1 MTDDTNATLF
11 PMPPRTETKP
21 SDPRAGGRPRVV
33 SPNRGQIEL
42 RSIDLDGLLPSDH
55 RARAV
60 WEYVEG
66 LDLSELYA
74 SVRAVE
80 GMSGRP
86 AADPRVLLALWLYAT
101 VEGVG
106 SARALDRLTEE
117 HDAYR
122 WLRGGVPVNYHLLA
136 DFRVVHAE
144 FLDHLLTQSV
154 AALMTSGLVE
164 LQRVAQDGMRVRA
177 SAGASSFRRGPTLQD
192 CLKDAEEQVEALRK
206 ELDDDPAA
214 TNRRLKAARERA
226 ARERRE
232 RVQEALAQL
241 PEVEAQKDEK
251 SKEKARVSTTDPEAR
266 VMKMGDGGYR
276 PAFNVQFSTDTAT
289 QVIVGVDVGN
299 ECTDQGLMPP
309 MIEQLQERYDQV
321 PQEVLVDKGFNKLA
335 DIEWVELVHR
345 ITVFAPVQKPRDPKR
360 DPHTP
365 LPSDS
370 EQLAAWR
377 IRMGTE
383 EAKEIYKER
392 AATAE
397 CVNAAARNRGLRQF
411 LVRGRKKV
419 RAIALW
425 FALAHNLMR
434 TLALRAT
441 VPVVPAVA

>member
-1 MTDDTNATLF
+1 MVA
-11 PMPPRTETKP
+11 
-21 SDPRAGGRPRVV
+21 
-33 SPNRGQIEL
+33 PNRGQVEL
-42 RSIDLDGLLPSDH
+42 RSVDLNGTVPLDH

-66 LDLSELYA
+66 LDLRELYTRI
-74 SVRAVE
+74 RAVE
-80 GMSGRP
+80 GMVGRP

-122 WLRGGVPVNYHLLA
+122 WLRGGVPLNYHLLA
-136 DFRVVHAE
+136 DFRVEHDE
-144 FLDHLLTQSV
+144 LLNRLLTQSV
-154 AALMTSGLVE
+154 AALMTAGVVD

-177 SAGASSFRRGPTLQD
+177 SAGAASFRRGATLRE

-214 TNRRLKAARERA
+214 TSRRLKAARERA
-226 ARERRE
+226 AEDRRK

-241 PEVEAQKDEK
+241 PEAEAKKDEK
-251 SKEKARVSTTDPEAR
+251 SKDKARVSTTDPDAR

-276 PAFNVQFSTDTAT
+276 PAYNVQFATDTAT
-289 QVIVGVDVGN
+289 QVIVGVDVDN
-299 ECTDQGLMPP
+299 EGSDQNHLPP
-309 MIEQLQERYDQV
+309 MIEQIKERYDQA
-321 PQEVLVDKGFNKLA
+321 PKEVLVDAGFTKLA
-335 DIEWVELVHR
+335 DIEWVEVMDGV
-345 ITVFAPVQKPRDPKR
+345 TVYAPVSKPRDPNR
-360 DPHTP
+360 DRHQPMP
-365 LPSDS
+365 GDSDA
-370 EQLAAWR
+370 LAAWR
-377 IRMGTE
+377 QRMGTD

-411 LVRGRKKV
+411 LVRGRRKV
-419 RAIALW
+419 RAVALW
-425 FALAHNLMR
+425 YALAHNLMR

-441 VPVVPAVA
+441 VPVVLVAA

>member
-1 MTDDTNATLF
+1 
-11 PMPPRTETKP
+11 
-21 SDPRAGGRPRVV
+21 VV
-33 SPNRGQIEL
+33 APNRGQVEL
-42 RSIDLDGLLPSDH
+42 RSVDLNGTVPLDH

-66 LDLSELYA
+66 LDLRELYTRI
-74 SVRAVE
+74 RAVE
-80 GMSGRP
+80 GMVGRP

-122 WLRGGVPVNYHLLA
+122 WLRGGVPLNYHLLA
-136 DFRVVHAE
+136 DFRVEHDE
-144 FLDHLLTQSV
+144 LLNRLLTQSV
-154 AALMTSGLVE
+154 AALMTAGVVD

-177 SAGASSFRRGPTLQD
+177 SAGAASFRRGATLRE

-214 TNRRLKAARERA
+214 TSRRLKAARERA
-226 ARERRE
+226 AEDRRK

-241 PEVEAQKDEK
+241 PEAEAKKDEK
-251 SKEKARVSTTDPEAR
+251 SKDKARVSTTDPDAR

-276 PAFNVQFSTDTAT
+276 PAYNVQFATDTAT
-289 QVIVGVDVGN
+289 QVIVGVDVDN
-299 ECTDQGLMPP
+299 EGSDQNHLPP
-309 MIEQLQERYDQV
+309 MIEQIKERYDQA
-321 PQEVLVDKGFNKLA
+321 PKEVLVDAGFTKLA
-335 DIEWVELVHR
+335 DIEWVEVMDGV
-345 ITVFAPVQKPRDPKR
+345 TVYAPVSKPRDPNR
-360 DPHTP
+360 DRHQPMP
-365 LPSDS
+365 GDSDA
-370 EQLAAWR
+370 LAAWR
-377 IRMGTE
+377 QRMGTD

-411 LVRGRKKV
+411 LVRGRRKV
-419 RAIALW
+419 RAVALW
-425 FALAHNLMR
+425 YALAHNLMR

-441 VPVVPAVA
+441 VPVVLVAA